1 MQYNKRYF
9 FKDILVFVVL
19 SHVLL
24 LAIVFLCDSGK
35 FTPERFVM
43 HDHKNQSTIVFMPLA
58 KRIKQNKSSHDAPQI
73 KSMDRKVIDYDTYQ
87 KKLAKKIT
95 QQDKKAQRPKVAPV
109 QSVQQ
114 KIKPQVEK
122 KHAPSSVK
130 KATTVVQS
138 KLAIEKKIEKIIPA
152 QHIQK
157 KDTKLVVDKKK
168 NTTQLKPDIKKDVK
182 QEKPLEKKPV
192 LSEIKKNEH
201 KQVDVIDKE
210 VKQVATS
217 DQAAEQKEKQ
227 SPEQQNVVVEHK
239 HNVDLPLADDD
250 ASLDHVTFVGSHDL
264 EMLEIQDHIKM
275 QVTQYYKPP
284 VGMSKHAMCELLVFV
299 GNHGRPER
307 VSVKKSSGSRAN
319 DMCAR
324 AALFKITLPK
334 KLYGKEI
341 IVELGQA

>member
-1 MQYNKRYF
+1 VQYNKRDF
-9 FKDILVFVVL
+9 FKDIFVFVLL
-19 SHVLL
+19 SHVVL

-58 KRIKQNKSSHDAPQI
+58 KRIKQHTSSHDAHQI
-73 KSMDRKVIDYDTYQ
+73 KSMDRKVIDYDMYQ
-87 KKLAKKIT
+87 KKLAQKVTEQVKKE
-95 QQDKKAQRPKVAPV
+95 QPAKVVPV
-109 QSVQQ
+109 QFVEQ
-114 KIKPQVEK
+114 KIKPAIEK
-122 KHAPSSVK
+122 KHAPSPVK
-130 KATTVVQS
+130 KAATVVQS
-138 KLAIEKKIEKIIPA
+138 KPVIQKKVEKNIPA
-152 QHIQK
+152 QHTQK

-168 NTTQLKPDIKKDVK
+168 DTTQLKPDIKKDLK
-182 QEKPLEKKPV
+182 QEKPLEQKPV
-192 LSEIKKNEH
+192 LPELKKHEH
-201 KQVDVIDKE
+201 KQVEVIDKE
-210 VKQVATS
+210 VKKVVTS
-217 DQAAEQKEKQ
+217 DPAAEQKEKQ
-227 SPEQQNVVVEHK
+227 SPEQQNPVVQDK
-239 HNVDLPLADDD
+239 QNLDLPLADDD
-250 ASLDHVTFVGSHDL
+250 GSLDHVTFVGSHDL

-275 QVTQYYKPP
+275 QVREYYKPP
-284 VGMSKHAMCELLVFV
+284 VGMSKHAICELLVFV